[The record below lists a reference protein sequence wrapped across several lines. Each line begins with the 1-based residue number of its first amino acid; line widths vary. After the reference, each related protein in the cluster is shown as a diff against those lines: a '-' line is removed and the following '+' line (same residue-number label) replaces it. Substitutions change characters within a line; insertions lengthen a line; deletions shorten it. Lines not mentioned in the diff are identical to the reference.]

1 MTQDTL
7 KQAISLS
14 RAGKKLEAR
23 ELLEGILKSDPL
35 QEVAWLWFADTYQ
48 SAGRRLQVLDT
59 ALHLNPHSQ
68 MVVQAREALLVSINI
83 QSKVPAGAYPQT
95 TAAVKQTT
103 DKQASE
109 QPNVSGLY
117 LVYDSQTHKWRATTT
132 PLNTEETQSEQP
144 GEAPSAPPAE
154 DQPDESRVAPQV
166 EQSQT
171 EDDTGHKLMELQ
183 FQGQAMSVGYA
194 TGEGEQFDDELDPDT
209 IVAESFVDLL
219 QAELDA
225 NQSEPAPD
233 WMDNETR
240 RIEQLINQAGKETNG
255 SSEPPAEP
263 AEALQ
268 WVPESEAAE
277 PGKPAEPEQPA
288 ESAEAK
294 EPNEEN
300 QPAAEKSVEDT
311 RENKSG
317 ESSD

>member
-1 MTQDTL
+1 VFSIGWEESMTQDTL

-68 MVVQAREALLVSINI
+68 MVVQAREALLVSIDI
-83 QSKVPAGAYPQT
+83 QSKVPASAYPQT
-95 TAAVKQTT
+95 T
-103 DKQASE
+103 DKLASE

-144 GEAPSAPPAE
+144 GDAPSAPSAE
-154 DQPDESRVAPQV
+154 VQPDESRVAPQV
-166 EQSQT
+166 EQPQT

-183 FQGQAMSVGYA
+183 FQGQAMSVGFA

-268 WVPESEAAE
+268 WIPESEAAE
-277 PGKPAEPEQPA
+277 PTEASAEPP
-288 ESAEAK
+288 
-294 EPNEEN
+294 EPKANI
-300 QPAAEKSVEDT
+300 EDT
-311 RENKSG
+311 QETKTT
-317 ESSD
+317 E